1 MVSADDSASLV
12 SVLFAQQICLGVKG
26 MASAITTGW
35 HFCEIKGDQSASKEL
50 TLPALTFSKVEI
62 KALLQKIYSN
72 SNAQSATVCLSGV
85 YLSRTRTSSHSNR
98 GYVTSRWRPSAKKSQ
113 HLWVFLRTSET
124 EMMQLSLQ
132 ERHLKKTPKKLFYWF
147 VLSYELTFLAVEDP
161 KGVREQRQ
169 IRVAFNLKV
178 PVNPERPH
186 HGSPLIR

>member
-132 ERHLKKTPKKLFYWF
+132 ERHLKKKPNNFSIDLFCLMSWHFLQWKTPKGSESRDK
-147 VLSYELTFLAVEDP
+147 SEL
-161 KGVREQRQ
+161 
-169 IRVAFNLKV
+169 
-178 PVNPERPH
+178 
-186 HGSPLIR
+186 PLISKCQSTLKGLTTEVH